1 MRVVA
6 QRVSSAS
13 VEVDGEVV
21 GAIKAGLLLFVGVG
35 QEDVAD
41 GRRRAVVLADK
52 VADLRI
58 FRDSEGKSNLSL
70 LETGGSALVISQF
83 TLYADYRKG
92 RRPSFTD
99 AADPQPAESLVDE
112 FRAALERRGVP
123 TAAGWF
129 GAHMIVSL
137 VNDGPFTI
145 VLDSDVLAGPRAGRR
160 EAPEGR

>member
-70 LETGGSALVISQF
+70 LETGGSALVISRDLKVLPSGLLGF
-83 TLYADYRKG
+83 CIDICIIRRRK
-92 RRPSFTD
+92 
-99 AADPQPAESLVDE
+99 ASLN
-112 FRAALERRGVP
+112 GV
-123 TAAGWF
+123 
-129 GAHMIVSL
+129 
-137 VNDGPFTI
+137 
-145 VLDSDVLAGPRAGRR
+145 
-160 EAPEGR
+160 